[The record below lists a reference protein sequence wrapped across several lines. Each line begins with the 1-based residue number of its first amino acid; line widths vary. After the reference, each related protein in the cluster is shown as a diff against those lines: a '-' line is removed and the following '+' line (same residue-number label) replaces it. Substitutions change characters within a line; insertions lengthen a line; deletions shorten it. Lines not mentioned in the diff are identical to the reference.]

1 MFTRRKW
8 AIIRPRCTKPQG
20 NDITVI
26 STAPSLPP
34 SSLAPRKERLGGGEG
49 GREDLEIKW
58 IVPSLLRAKERRVIT
73 TDRVLTRG
81 KKLFLLFPPPV
92 LLCDCGRRSA
102 RVVVLSKTWDGA
114 SSLLDPP
121 YYQSRRTRRL
131 SGRFDTA
138 ESAKIKCLTALI
150 VPRRLWGNIILRVCP
165 TNDNDTIG
173 RREVCCRLSY
183 PVSIEISSSSSFFL
197 FL

>member
-1 MFTRRKW
+1 MHK
-8 AIIRPRCTKPQG
+8 
-20 NDITVI
+20 
-26 STAPSLPP
+26 TARQRYYCHFNGPLPP
-34 SSLAPRKERLGGGEG
+34 TVLPRTEERKTPGG

-102 RVVVLSKTWDGA
+102 RVVVLCRKRGTAPPPSI
-114 SSLLDPP
+114 LLIINLEKE
-121 YYQSRRTRRL
+121 TRRP

-173 RREVCCRLSY
+173 RREVCCWLSY
-183 PVSIEISSSSSFFL
+183 PVSIEISSSSSFFP

>member
-1 MFTRRKW
+1 MHK
-8 AIIRPRCTKPQG
+8 
-20 NDITVI
+20 
-26 STAPSLPP
+26 TARQRYYCHFNGPLPP
-34 SSLAPRKERLGGGEG
+34 TVLPRTEERKTRGGGEG

-102 RVVVLSKTWDGA
+102 RVVVLCRKRGTAPPPSI
-114 SSLLDPP
+114 LLIINLEEKERGGPVE
-121 YYQSRRTRRL
+121 R
-131 SGRFDTA
+131 RFDTA

-173 RREVCCRLSY
+173 RREVCCWLSY
-183 PVSIEISSSSSFFL
+183 PVSIEISSSSSFFP

>member
-1 MFTRRKW
+1 MHK
-8 AIIRPRCTKPQG
+8 
-20 NDITVI
+20 
-26 STAPSLPP
+26 TARQRYYCHFNGPLPP
-34 SSLAPRKERLGGGEG
+34 TVLPRTEERKTPGG

-114 SSLLDPP
+114 SSLDPP

-173 RREVCCRLSY
+173 RREVCCWLSY

>member
-1 MFTRRKW
+1 MD
-8 AIIRPRCTKPQG
+8 CSV
-20 NDITVI
+20 VI
-26 STAPSLPP
+26 KGKGEARNYHRSRFDSWKKAVPLIPP
-34 SSLAPRKERLGGGEG
+34 LFCCVIAGVDLRVSSSSVEN
-49 GREDLEIKW
+49 
-58 IVPSLLRAKERRVIT
+58 V
-73 TDRVLTRG
+73 
-81 KKLFLLFPPPV
+81 
-92 LLCDCGRRSA
+92 GRRLLP
-102 RVVVLSKTWDGA
+102 R
-114 SSLLDPP
+114 SSLLSI
-121 YYQSRRTRRL
+121 SRKTRGGPVER
-131 SGRFDTA
+131 RFDTA

>member
-1 MFTRRKW
+1 MDCSVVIKGKGEARNYHRSRFDSWKKAVPLIPPLFCCVIAGVDLRVSSSSRKRGTAPPPSILLIINLEKETRR
-8 AIIRPRCTKPQG
+8 P
-20 NDITVI
+20 
-26 STAPSLPP
+26 
-34 SSLAPRKERLGGGEG
+34 
-49 GREDLEIKW
+49 
-58 IVPSLLRAKERRVIT
+58 
-73 TDRVLTRG
+73 
-81 KKLFLLFPPPV
+81 
-92 LLCDCGRRSA
+92 
-102 RVVVLSKTWDGA
+102 
-114 SSLLDPP
+114 
-121 YYQSRRTRRL
+121 